1 MCSDD
6 ALARL
11 LQSQYR
17 PAPMIVAHYEF
28 KRRVFAPSDFPAVR
42 PAIQEIPPD
51 QTEPDLSAR
60 GAMSSNAPDVT

>member
-1 MCSDD
+1 
-6 ALARL
+6 
-11 LQSQYR
+11 
-17 PAPMIVAHYEF
+17 MIVAHYEF